1 MSDRRVVLA
10 QELHDG
16 IAQDL
21 VGLGFSI
28 DSLISTSHDQTAKE
42 SLRQL
47 RFLVTE
53 LIDKVRLEIHQLRTA
68 NDLISK
74 TDETDS
80 SYELL
85 RVLAEILRNVTE
97 HAHASHLSIQITDKA
112 FVERSL
118 RSANVNKAV
127 QFIRKGYYCLDPDA
141 SPEKLVFN
149 RTVTLKDT
157 WAKEQNK

>member
-1 MSDRRVVLA
+1 MNERRVVLA

-28 DSLISTSHDQTAKE
+28 DSLISTSHDQIAKE

-47 RFLVTE
+47 RFSVTE

-68 NDLISK
+68 TDLISK
-74 TDETDS
+74 TEEKDF

-85 RVLAEILRNVTE
+85 RVLSEIIRNVEE
-97 HAHASHLSIQITDKA
+97 HSHASHLSIQITDNGIGGAQSKEGS
-112 FVERSL
+112 FGLTGIRERIASIGGD
-118 RSANVNKAV
+118 
-127 QFIRKGYYCLDPDA
+127 IRIDSDQQGTKISIELPL
-141 SPEKLVFN
+141 E
-149 RTVTLKDT
+149 R
-157 WAKEQNK
+157 

>member
-1 MSDRRVVLA
+1 MSERRVVLA

-47 RFLVTE
+47 RFLITE
-53 LIDKVRLEIHQLRTA
+53 LIDKVRLEIHQLRSAT
-68 NDLISK
+68 DLISK
-74 TDETDS
+74 GEEKDF

-85 RVLAEILRNVTE
+85 RVLSEILRNVDE
-97 HAHASHLSIQITDKA
+97 HAHASHLSIQITDNGIGGAQSKEGS
-112 FVERSL
+112 FGLTGIRERIASIGGD
-118 RSANVNKAV
+118 
-127 QFIRKGYYCLDPDA
+127 IRIDSGQQGTKISIELPL
-141 SPEKLVFN
+141 E
-149 RTVTLKDT
+149 R
-157 WAKEQNK
+157 

>member
-1 MSDRRVVLA
+1 MNDRRVILA

-28 DSLISTSHDQTAKE
+28 DSLISTSHDQIAKE

-47 RFLVTE
+47 RFSVTE

-68 NDLISK
+68 ADLISK
-74 TDETDS
+74 TEEKDF

-85 RVLAEILRNVTE
+85 RVLSEILRNVE
-97 HAHASHLSIQITDKA
+97 QHAHASHLSIQITDNGIGGAQSKEGS
-112 FVERSL
+112 FGLTGIQERIASIGGD
-118 RSANVNKAV
+118 
-127 QFIRKGYYCLDPDA
+127 IRIDSDQQGTKISIELPL
-141 SPEKLVFN
+141 E
-149 RTVTLKDT
+149 R
-157 WAKEQNK
+157 

>member
-1 MSDRRVVLA
+1 MNERRVVLA

-28 DSLISTSHDQTAKE
+28 DSLISASHDQIAKE

-47 RFLVTE
+47 RFSVTE

-68 NDLISK
+68 TDLISK
-74 TDETDS
+74 TEEKDF

-85 RVLAEILRNVTE
+85 RVLSEILRNVDE
-97 HAHASHLSIQITDKA
+97 HAHASHLSIQITDNGIGGAQSKEGS
-112 FVERSL
+112 FGLTGIRERIASIGGD
-118 RSANVNKAV
+118 
-127 QFIRKGYYCLDPDA
+127 IRIDSDQQGTKISIELPL
-141 SPEKLVFN
+141 E
-149 RTVTLKDT
+149 R
-157 WAKEQNK
+157 